1 VFPKEPEVNEEHS
14 THEMVKNLH
23 SRFGAFEER
32 IDERFTKVES
42 RVGDLEKSHAAD
54 IAHLEKHESE
64 ACLKESAILASL
76 NTLTVRFDKHAE
88 REEIDRRWLLSI
100 VIGTLLS
107 SVGTLGYLVL
117 TGGTA

>member
-1 VFPKEPEVNEEHS
+1 MNEQHS
-14 THEMVKNLH
+14 TYQMVKGLH
-23 SRFGAFEER
+23 ERFDHFEHR
-32 IDERFTKVES
+32 IDQVED
-42 RVGDLEKSHAAD
+42 RVVSLEKSHAAD